1 MHEMTRRGY
10 RLTAAAK
17 HRKRKCHDMTS
28 KGQESI
34 YQPNSQRI
42 LRTMTASRLTAV
54 LPALF
59 VLAALFVACQP
70 ITPGVSQATPSTDD
84 AGALIIY
91 SGRSENLVAP
101 LIERFATETG
111 IRVEVRYGDT
121 AEMAATILEE
131 GSNSPADV
139 FFGQDAG
146 ALGAMAKAGR
156 LQTLPDALL
165 ERVPAQFRS
174 ADGGWVGISGRAR
187 VLAYNSNLVSP
198 DELPQDVWDLTGEQW
213 RGKVGWAPTNGS
225 FQAFVT
231 ALRVLEGD
239 ERAAEWLQAM
249 IANDVQPYPNNTAI
263 VDATASGEISA
274 GLVNHY
280 YLYRFLAEQGDN
292 FPARNYFFPSGGAGA
307 MINIA
312 GVGIVDT
319 ARNVDAAL
327 RFVEYLASPEAQ
339 QYFAEE
345 TNEYPLSDASIP
357 LPADLPPLI
366 AVQAPSLD
374 LSDLDDLQGTLQM
387 LQEVGALD

>member
-1 MHEMTRRGY
+1 MI
-10 RLTAAAK
+10 
-17 HRKRKCHDMTS
+17 S
-28 KGQESI
+28 KGQVPTR
-34 YQPNSQRI
+34 QPYAHRK
-42 LRTMTASRLTAV
+42 LRAMSPARLAAV
-54 LPALF
+54 LLALGA
-59 VLAALFVACQP
+59 LAALLFACQP
-70 ITPGVSQATPSTDD
+70 VVPSASTATP
-84 AGALIIY
+84 ANEEQGALVIY
-91 SGRSENLVAP
+91 SGRSENLVGP
-101 LIERFATETG
+101 LIERFETETG
-111 IRVEVRYGDT
+111 IQVEVRYGDT

-131 GSNSPADV
+131 GQNSPADV

-156 LQTLPDALL
+156 LQTLPDSLL
-165 ERVPAQFRS
+165 ERVPVQFRS
-174 ADGGWVGISGRAR
+174 ADGEWLGISGRAR
-187 VLAYNSNLVSP
+187 VLVYNTQLVSA

-239 ERAAEWLQAM
+239 DRAADWLQAM
-249 IANDVQPYPNNTAI
+249 LANDVQPYANNTSI
-263 VDATASGEISA
+263 VDAAASGEISV

-280 YLYRFLAEQGDN
+280 YLYRFLAEQGDS

-312 GVGIVDT
+312 GVGVVDT

-327 RFVEYLASPEAQ
+327 RFVEYLVSPQAQ

-357 LPADLPPLI
+357 LPADLPPLS
-366 AVQAPSLD
+366 AVQAPALD
-374 LSDLDDLQGTLQM
+374 LGDLDDLQGTLQM
-387 LQEVGALD
+387 LQESGALD